1 MLTFLK
7 KNIWNV
13 ILILVTSLFFALF
26 FHRPDGTQLAVLIF
40 VMFWYAQMVQ
50 KALLDDELNQTF
62 KILFTVLSG
71 VVGQTIV
78 YSVFGIS
85 RQFWITLLFLPLAII
100 ALPIRERIQGYF
112 EKKEK
117 SSFT

>member
-7 KNIWNV
+7 KNIRNL
-13 ILILVTSLFFALF
+13 ILILVISLFFALF
-26 FHRPDGTQLAVLIF
+26 SHGPDGIELAVLIF
-40 VMFWYAQMVQ
+40 VMFWYSQMVQ
-50 KALLDDELNQTF
+50 SVLLDEELNQTT

-85 RQFWITLLFLPLAII
+85 RQFWITLLLLPLAIV
-100 ALPIRERIQGYF
+100 ALPIRKRIQESFG
-112 EKKEK
+112 KKEK
-117 SSFT
+117 DSFT